1 MRQRSPAFFALLA
14 LGVILLLAGIVY
26 GLGSRQ
32 VQYRS
37 VGQGS
42 IAHYLSADGT
52 GYLQMEGNSALYIVH
67 QDNFSPKLPTF
78 ADSDTVS
85 FVYDPGETTAIDEK
99 STIGTHLV
107 GTAAK
112 VVAITATD
120 TAGQKT
126 YTTPE
131 YVNNPQGY
139 DNNQWPIGIGLLV
152 VGLLLIGGSFFLPKK
167 SLLKAT
173 SSNFSDSSMQEQPLQ
188 VPYQQN
194 TPPYGQPL
202 QQGYPTAYPQTQ
214 QNYRPQPGPFQ
225 QPSSPNYPQQPST
238 PFGPPQPQQPNP
250 FGQPQQ
256 QPFEQQQ
263 PPNPFGQP
271 QQQQQPSPFGQPQ
284 QQQQRP
290 TPQGGQFMRPK
301 PFQPPQQ

>member
-1 MRQRSPAFFALLA
+1 MQRRSPAFFALIA

-78 ADSDTVS
+78 ADSDTIS
-85 FVYDPGETTAIDEK
+85 FVYDPGETTAIDEN

-107 GTAAK
+107 GTATK
-112 VVAITATD
+112 VVAITAINT
-120 TAGQKT
+120 TGQKT

-131 YVNNPQGY
+131 YARNAEGY

-167 SLLKAT
+167 KPAAIVAPIAPAYIPTQAQQRQSVY
-173 SSNFSDSSMQEQPLQ
+173 P
-188 VPYQQN
+188 QN

-202 QQGYPTAYPQTQ
+202 QQGYPTSYPPTQ
-214 QNYRPQPGPFQ
+214 QNYQPGPFQ

-238 PFGPPQPQQPNP
+238 LFGPSQP
-250 FGQPQQ
+250 
-256 QPFEQQQ
+256 
-263 PPNPFGQP
+263 
-271 QQQQQPSPFGQPQ
+271 QQPSPFGQPQ
-284 QQQQRP
+284 PNPSEQQQRP
-290 TPQGGQFMRPK
+290 TPQGGQFIRPK

>member
-1 MRQRSPAFFALLA
+1 MQRRSPAFFALIA

-32 VQYRS
+32 VQYKS

-42 IAHYLSADGT
+42 IAHYLSSDGP

-85 FVYDPGETTAIDEK
+85 FVYDPGETTAIDVK
-99 STIGTHLV
+99 STLGTHLV

-120 TAGQKT
+120 TAGQKM
-126 YTTPE
+126 YTTSE

-139 DNNQWPIGIGLLV
+139 DNNQWSIGIGLLI
-152 VGLLLIGGSFFLPKK
+152 VGLLLLGSSFFLPKK
-167 SLLKAT
+167 KLAAIPPT
-173 SSNFSDSSMQEQPLQ
+173 PANIPTQMQ
-188 VPYQQN
+188 QQRLAYPQS

-202 QQGYPTAYPQTQ
+202 QQRYPTPYPPTQ
-214 QNYRPQPGPFQ
+214 QSYPPQPRPFQ
-225 QPSSPNYPQQPST
+225 QPSSPSYPQQPTS
-238 PFGPPQPQQPNP
+238 PFGPPQQPQQNSFEQPQSKPFNQPPPQPP
-250 FGQPQQ
+250 FGQPQ
-256 QPFEQQQ
+256 
-263 PPNPFGQP
+263 PPPRQ
-271 QQQQQPSPFGQPQ
+271 
-284 QQQQRP
+284 
-290 TPQGGQFMRPK
+290 GQFMRPK

>member
-1 MRQRSPAFFALLA
+1 MQRRSPAFFALIA

-37 VGQGS
+37 VGQGT

-52 GYLQMEGNSALYIVH
+52 GYLQMEGSSALYIVH

-78 ADSDTVS
+78 ADSDTIS
-85 FVYDPGETTAIDEK
+85 FVYDPGETTAIDES

-131 YVNNPQGY
+131 YASNAQGY
-139 DNNQWPIGIGLLV
+139 DNNQWPLGIGLLV
-152 VGLLLIGGSFFLPKK
+152 VGLLMIGGSFFLPKK
-167 SLLKAT
+167 KPAAMVAPIAPAYIPTQAQQQQSVY
-173 SSNFSDSSMQEQPLQ
+173 P
-188 VPYQQN
+188 QN

-202 QQGYPTAYPQTQ
+202 QQGYPTAYPPIQ
-214 QNYRPQPGPFQ
+214 QSYQPQPGPFQ
-225 QPSSPNYPQQPST
+225 QPSSPNYPLQPST

-250 FGQPQQ
+250 FGPPQPN
-256 QPFEQQQ
+256 PFEQPQ
-263 PPNPFGQP
+263 PQPQIQLGQP
-271 QQQQQPSPFGQPQ
+271 
-284 QQQQRP
+284 QQQRP
-290 TPQGGQFMRPK
+290 TPQGGQFIRPK

>member
-1 MRQRSPAFFALLA
+1 MQRRSPAFFALIA

-78 ADSDTVS
+78 ADSDTIS
-85 FVYDPGETTAIDEK
+85 FVYDPGETTAIDEN

-120 TAGQKT
+120 TTGQKT

-131 YVNNPQGY
+131 YASNAQGY
-139 DNNQWPIGIGLLV
+139 DNNQWPLGIGLLV

-167 SLLKAT
+167 KPAAIVAPIAPAYIPTQAQQQRSVY
-173 SSNFSDSSMQEQPLQ
+173 P
-188 VPYQQN
+188 QN

-202 QQGYPTAYPQTQ
+202 QQGYPTAYPPTQ
-214 QNYRPQPGPFQ
+214 QNYQPGPFQ

-238 PFGPPQPQQPNP
+238 LFGPPQPQQP
-250 FGQPQQ
+250 
-256 QPFEQQQ
+256 
-263 PPNPFGQP
+263 
-271 QQQQQPSPFGQPQ
+271 SPFGPPQPNPSEQPQ
-284 QQQQRP
+284 PQIQLGQPQQQRP
-290 TPQGGQFMRPK
+290 TPQGGQFIRPK

>member
-1 MRQRSPAFFALLA
+1 MQLRSPAFFALIA

-26 GLGSRQ
+26 GLGSRH

-67 QDNFSPKLPTF
+67 QDNFSPTLPTF
-78 ADSDTVS
+78 ADSDTIS
-85 FVYDPGETTAIDEK
+85 FVYDPGETTAIDES

-112 VVAITATD
+112 GVAITAINT
-120 TAGQKT
+120 TGQKT

-131 YVNNPQGY
+131 YARNAEGY

-152 VGLLLIGGSFFLPKK
+152 VGLLLLGGSFFLPKK
-167 SLLKAT
+167 KPAAQVAPIAPAYIPT
-173 SSNFSDSSMQEQPLQ
+173 QAQQQQP
-188 VPYQQN
+188 VYPQN

-202 QQGYPTAYPQTQ
+202 QQGYPTVYPPPQ
-214 QNYRPQPGPFQ
+214 QNYPPQQVPFQ
-225 QPSSPNYPQQPST
+225 QPSSPNYPQQPAV
-238 PFGPPQPQQPNP
+238 PFGSSQQPQQVPFQQPSSPNYPQQPAIPFVSPQQPQPQVP
-250 FGQPQQ
+250 FGQP
-256 QPFEQQQ
+256 
-263 PPNPFGQP
+263 
-271 QQQQQPSPFGQPQ
+271 

-290 TPQGGQFMRPK
+290 TPQGGQFVRPK
-301 PFQPPQQ
+301 PVQPPQQ